1 MQSNDGAT
9 GSAGAGSEKKKGAQ
23 KICACCA
30 KIQDAM
36 KQCSRCKMVHYCSI
50 PCRDKDWPEHK
61 KACLPKGSNSGAG
74 AGALEGKDVFVS
86 RALEEEECAICLE
99 IVTNESDFQLPCG
112 HWYHRECVKQLRT
125 HGGNESCPLCR
136 EPLPPGPEEAFDRLS
151 LIHI

>member
-1 MQSNDGAT
+1 MESNAGAR

-61 KACLPKGSNSGAG
+61 KACLPKGGNSGAG
-74 AGALEGKDVFVS
+74 AGAGAGASAVEGKGVFVS

-99 IVTNESDFQLPCG
+99 MVTNESDFQLPCG
-112 HWYHRECVKQLRT
+112 HWYHRECVTQLTPVR
-125 HGGNESCPLCR
+125 G
-136 EPLPPGPEEAFDRLS
+136 
-151 LIHI
+151 